1 MHYSLAVT
9 FATTLAQSY
18 VLYAFSDMK
27 FKIDFKSILAIISVI
42 VVKPFVMLLLKDNLL
57 SFIFV
62 WFCVYI
68 IAYFCLGKNFK
79 RRLELSFFVEMITLM
94 AYYMSSGILLIMDN
108 SIDINDIFNF
118 NILLYP
124 TNNYFIWIYL
134 ILFVAFGMLRRYIP
148 ISFQESEAR
157 GSYNGI
163 YIIVAINIFIK
174 IINDLNVN
182 YGIKLILF
190 VSINMFILIF
200 YIINNQL
207 NTKYIKDE
215 LELKEKEKRINELT
229 LYIGTIEEL
238 VEKHRE
244 FKHDYKNIVLGMGA
258 ENINENKLLEKL
270 NKEVVGD
277 KNYDAFLNLKNI
289 DYIPLKS
296 ILSYYIMLSIKN
308 DVEVSLITIGNIR
321 ECSVSELE
329 FSRIMGIILENALEE
344 TQEIDNRKIEIFVEY
359 SGDCLNIAVANT
371 FKKQTLNL
379 DEIYKRGYSSKGEN
393 RGLGLYNLKTLV
405 DKNLSITLNTFINEG
420 MFTQD
425 LYIKN
430 GKRS

>member
-9 FATTLAQSY
+9 FATTIAQSY
-18 VLYAFSDMK
+18 VLFAFSDMK
-27 FKIDFKSILAIISVI
+27 FSLDFKSIFAIISVI

-62 WFCVYI
+62 WFCIYI

-108 SIDINDIFNF
+108 NIDINDIFNF

-134 ILFVAFGMLRRYIP
+134 ILFIAFGMLRRYIP
-148 ISFQESEAR
+148 ISFQESDAR
-157 GSYNGI
+157 GNYNGI
-163 YIIVAINIFIK
+163 YIIMAINIFIK

-215 LELKEKEKRINELT
+215 LELKEKEKRIKELT

-238 VEKHRE
+238 VEKYRE

-258 ENINENKLLEKL
+258 ENINEYKLLEKL

-289 DYIPLKS
+289 DYTPLKS

-308 DVEVSLITIGNIR
+308 GVEVSLITIGNIM

-329 FSRIMGIILENALEE
+329 ISRIMGIILENALEE
-344 TQEIDNRKIEIFVEY
+344 TQENNNRKIEIFVED

-371 FKKQTLNL
+371 FKKQTFNL

-405 DKNLSITLNTFINEG
+405 GKNSSITLNTFINED

-430 GKRS
+430 AKRS